1 MMYYTDVVKTEK
13 GYKVKL
19 MDNSKHYTDG
29 SDIEVKTII
38 RVTKKDMMEYIK
50 SNPVK

>member
-1 MMYYTDVVKTEK
+1 MLYYTDVTKTEK

-19 MDNSKHYTDG
+19 MNDSKQYIDG

-38 RVTKKDMMEYIK
+38 RVTKKDMIEYIK
-50 SNPVK
+50 SNPV